1 MAHTPSLRTCEATGK
16 QLPANKLIPISSLR
30 EPVVALIVQEH
41 PDINLNGYISKELV
55 NEYRYKH
62 VTQLLLDE
70 NGELSQ
76 LDKEVLEKLG
86 ESEIL
91 SHNIE
96 PELESELTFGQRV
109 ADSIAEFGGSWTFI
123 LSFLGFLLVW
133 IGINVFILATKAF
146 DPYPFILLNLILSCV
161 AALQAPVIMMSQ
173 NRQET
178 KDRLRSEHDYQ
189 VNLKAELEIQQLHE
203 KVDHL
208 ILKQGQRLMEIQEV
222 QVELMQQILEQQ
234 AKGKH

>member
-1 MAHTPSLRTCEATGK
+1 MATNHFCEITGK
-16 QLPANKLIPISSLR
+16 LLPVSKLIPISSLR
-30 EPVVALIVQEH
+30 EPVVALILQQH
-41 PDINLNGYISKELV
+41 PNLNMNGYISKDEV
-55 NEYRYKH
+55 NQYRYKH

-76 LDKEVLEKLG
+76 LDKEVLQKLST
-86 ESEIL
+86 SEIL

-96 PELESELTFGQRV
+96 PELESELTLGQKI
-109 ADSIAEFGGSWTFI
+109 ADNIAEFGGSWTFI
-123 LSFLGFLLVW
+123 LSFVAFLLVW
-133 IGINVFILATKAF
+133 IGINVFILANKAF

-234 AKGKH
+234 AKGRH